1 MSPAFRRRFVLTL
14 APLAGTLAIGGCA
27 LNALGNLDILLGL
40 DATANLLALPQSGI
54 FGFVQFLASLLT

>member
-1 MSPAFRRRFVLTL
+1 MLAL

-54 FGFVQFLASLLT
+54 FGFVQFLARLLT